1 MFSEE
6 QIKQALALYHECES
20 IGETVRRLGYPCRRT
35 MYHWIKNEGK
45 EKDKQRSYTNI
56 NTPDHPRN
64 PSIEV
69 KIQAIHRCFEE
80 GESIQS
86 VAEEIGYTRASIYAW
101 RRRYAQGGLA
111 ALMNEKNIVPGLIMN
126 NSSNDKSSP
135 AVEELRAQIHDMQL
149 EIDILKET
157 LNVLKKDPGVNMEAL
172 KNREKAVIVDA
183 LKRKHSLPVLLDQLD
198 FPRSS
203 YYYQEACLNSP
214 DKYSDIRDRIK
225 AIFTA
230 NRGCYGYRRI
240 HAILRRENVTIS
252 EKIVRRIMK
261 EEHLQVKI
269 KRRRKYNSYQGEIS
283 PAVPDIIQ
291 RDFHSERPNEKW
303 LTDITEFAIPAGKV
317 YLSPI
322 VDCFDGMLPAWTIG
336 TSPDSKL
343 VNEMLDKAVAT
354 LGDEEHP
361 LVHSDRG
368 CHYRWPGWIQR
379 MEKAGLIR
387 SMSKKGCSPDNS
399 ACEGLFGRIKNEM
412 FYCRDWSNVSIRE
425 FKTILNDYLFWY
437 NEERIKVSLG
447 NLSPMEYR
455 QSLGLAL

>member
-1 MFSEE
+1 MFSKE
-6 QIKQALALYHECES
+6 QIERALALYHESGS
-20 IGETVRRLGYPCRRT
+20 IGKTIQELGYPTRRSL
-35 MYHWIKNEGK
+35 YHWIEKEGK
-45 EKDKQRSYTNI
+45 ERPPRKPYRNI

-80 GESIQS
+80 GESIKS
-86 VAEEIGYTRASIYAW
+86 VAEEIGYTRSSIYTW
-101 RRRYAQGGLA
+101 RRRYARGGLT
-111 ALMNEKNIVPGLIMN
+111 ALMNEKNIVLG
-126 NSSNDKSSP
+126 SVSDSNGDKKASP
-135 AVEELRAQIHDMQL
+135 TVEELQAQMKDMQL

-183 LKRKHSLPVLLDQLD
+183 LRGKYSLPLLLAKLE
-198 FPRSS
+198 FSKSS
-203 YYYQEACLNSP
+203 YYYQEACLNQP
-214 DKYSDIRDRIK
+214 DKYSDIRIRIK
-225 AIFTA
+225 TIFTE
-230 NRGCYGYRRI
+230 NKCCYGYRRI
-240 HAILRRENVTIS
+240 HAILQRENVALS

-261 EEHLQVKI
+261 EEQLQVKI
-269 KRRRKYNSYQGEIS
+269 KRRRKYSSYQGEIS

-291 RDFHSERPNEKW
+291 RDFHSEKPNEKW
-303 LTDITEFAIPAGKV
+303 LTDITEFAIPAGKI

-336 TSPDSKL
+336 TSPDSRL
-343 VNEMLDKAVAT
+343 VNEMLDKAVST
-354 LGDEEHP
+354 LEENEHP

-368 CHYRWPGWIQR
+368 CHYRWPGWIER
-379 MEKAGLIR
+379 MEKAGLTR

-425 FKTILNDYLFWY
+425 FKAILNEYLFWY
-437 NEERIKVSLG
+437 NEGRIKVSLG
-447 NLSPMEYR
+447 NMSPMEYR
-455 QSLGLAL
+455 HNLGLAL